1 MPMFAICTVL
11 ALVLAG
17 AAPAS
22 AAVDFE
28 ELAQTVPV
36 GRVQQT
42 MDYFANLGSRG
53 AGYPGADQAAK
64 HVQERFNAVGLDD
77 ITVHEYD
84 VSIPMDKGGC
94 LRIETSGEQ
103 LKLHGLWPNLV

>member
-1 MPMFAICTVL
+1 MPMFTVWTVL

-28 ELAQTVPV
+28 ALAQTDPV

-42 MDYFANLGSRG
+42 MDYFANLGSRV
-53 AGYPGADQAAK
+53 AG
-64 HVQERFNAVGLDD
+64 
-77 ITVHEYD
+77 
-84 VSIPMDKGGC
+84 
-94 LRIETSGEQ
+94 
-103 LKLHGLWPNLV
+103 